1 MNTDV
6 KKIADDADMIV
17 AGYAY
22 NVKDD
27 YVEVMDLSDINKVA
41 VIQSDVVS
49 ESVMSDEEDEIV
61 LKYYLRNKDVLEE
74 SLYA

>member
-22 NVKDD
+22 NVKGD

-61 LKYYLRNKDVLEE
+61 LKDYLRNKDIMGRNK
-74 SLYA
+74 

>member
-6 KKIADDADMIV
+6 KKIVDDADMIV

>member
-41 VIQSDVVS
+41 VIQNDVIS

>member
-1 MNTDV
+1 MSDI
-6 KKIADDADMIV
+6 KKIADEADMIV

-41 VIQSDVVS
+41 VIQSDVIS

>member
-1 MNTDV
+1 
-6 KKIADDADMIV
+6 
-17 AGYAY
+17 
-22 NVKDD
+22 
-27 YVEVMDLSDINKVA
+27 MDLSDINKVA
-41 VIQSDVVS
+41 VIQSDVIS